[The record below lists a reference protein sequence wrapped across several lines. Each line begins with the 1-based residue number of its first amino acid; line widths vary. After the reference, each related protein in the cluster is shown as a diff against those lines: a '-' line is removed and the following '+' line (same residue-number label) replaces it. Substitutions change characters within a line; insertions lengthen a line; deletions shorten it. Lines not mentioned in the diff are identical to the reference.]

1 MLFITHNLAVVVQYL
16 ADEVVVLRHG
26 DVVERGSAEQLFAN
40 PQHAY
45 TRQLIEAAPV
55 L

>member
-1 MLFITHNLAVVVQYL
+1 
-16 ADEVVVLRHG
+16 
-26 DVVERGSAEQLFAN
+26 VVERGSAEQLFAN

-45 TRQLIEAAPV
+45 TRQLIDAAPV